1 MLLNCGVGEDFA
13 SPLDCWEIKPKEINP
28 EFSLEGLILKLKIQS
43 FGHLIRRAKSWVKT
57 LSWER
62 EKAKGEGSHKGWRW
76 LVSVTDS
83 MDMNLSKI

>member
-43 FGHLIRRAKSWVKT
+43 FGHL
-57 LSWER
+57 
-62 EKAKGEGSHKGWRW
+62 
-76 LVSVTDS
+76 
-83 MDMNLSKI
+83 M